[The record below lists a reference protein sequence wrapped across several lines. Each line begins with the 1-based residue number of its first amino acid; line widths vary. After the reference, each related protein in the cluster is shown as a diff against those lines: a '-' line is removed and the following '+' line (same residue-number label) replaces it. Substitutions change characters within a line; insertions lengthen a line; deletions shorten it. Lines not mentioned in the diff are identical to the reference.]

1 MRSFSNIKPSL
12 LLRVMLVATLLLF
25 QARLFG
31 QDVTGN
37 VTGVVKDTTGALI
50 PHAAVTLTDSLT
62 HVTHSAVANDSGYFA
77 FASVSP
83 STNYVVQVTAPQF
96 ETWQSQPFPL
106 RPGDQ
111 ISLSD
116 IRLHIGSATEAITVE
131 ATQPD
136 MKDLDSPEHS
146 DVITAKELQTLPVV
160 GRDAGELVRMLPGF
174 DMAPAGVTN
183 QASYSDAV
191 VGLSGPTGSFSA
203 NGTGTDGIA
212 VVVDGVSITD
222 IGTNSG
228 TIMNLNVDMVS
239 EVKVTTSTFGA
250 ENAKGPAI
258 LNAVGKSGTSAFHG
272 MGYFYSRD
280 TVLNSN
286 DWYNKYL
293 QQQRPDGR
301 YFYPGGMIGGPILI
315 PHTRFNRN
323 KDKLFFYVAYEYSNQ
338 LFSPATLGSWV
349 PTMAERGGDFGL
361 TSLNSQLCGARPD
374 GRANPNSILPMC
386 QTENFLPD
394 GTEVANGNIAG
405 LGNSSGVAL
414 LNWMPLPNANPF
426 TNNDGFN
433 YIQEVL
439 QTQNGSQF
447 HSKVDYHINDSN
459 SLSVGYYLQRQIS
472 EAPVSYGIPSAAVL
486 YPADVTNGD
495 ISNVMFANYVH
506 NFSPHLTNELNLA
519 MSLVSSPG
527 NMGKPQAVDRFNMN
541 SYNCNDPAQ
550 RASGTCANGNGNYD
564 YFGIYKN
571 SGDYSV
577 PALPGNG
584 QNGYPNITMPGG
596 FYADHV
602 RMKKTVPDV
611 ADNLTWLRGS
621 HLIKAGVYFEKGILN
636 GLADYGSY
644 PQGELTFNPG
654 NEYFESNQ
662 NNTQNGNAGSIG
674 SITQY
679 TGCENSDPAGNQR
692 LSGAAYLGTCMTP
705 NALMYLGYAD
715 TFTQTNFS
723 PTVDMDYTTI
733 EGYVNDTW
741 KLKRFTL
748 DMGVRLE
755 HIGPWTDRHGNGL
768 ATFSPTLYNQE
779 CSGATRNCSSTYAP
793 GVTWHGID
801 GTVANSVNTP
811 PALLFSPRV
820 GVSWDVFGSGHTVVR
835 GGWGIYRSQEEFSPY
850 AFAAATAQGYKTSYL
865 QGELSFNSIE
875 DQSPIN
881 PPDFSVYTISSTD
894 SVRPVH
900 YEYNFTID
908 QALSWH
914 TLRSLLE
921 ISYVGADGRHL
932 DSGYNA
938 AANLNT
944 IAPGAL
950 FTACLACIPTSVTGG
965 LAATDIGSLTTP
977 EVDSFRP
984 YPFFSNVFQLKHDF
998 YSSYNSG
1005 QVQWNGQAKV
1015 GAVNVTFGANYTFA
1029 KTLATAAS
1037 YTNILADPF
1046 NLRNDYNPVPY
1057 DRTHVF
1063 NINYL
1068 IDFGA
1073 NHHPGFALL
1082 RPLVNGWQISGIS
1095 TAQSGQNMASAEGE
1109 NFGFGSGE
1117 IQPVQ
1122 VQYQNQVNPTTITPE
1137 CVDTY
1142 HIPAD
1147 QNGNHFCVT
1156 ALNST
1161 VWLGTPD
1168 VQLMPTIYCN
1178 PAGGPANH
1186 QYINGTCYGIPL
1198 PGQNGVLR
1206 PPYMHGPSYF
1216 NHDLTLLK
1224 NFRVRDKD
1232 NLQFRLAAF
1241 NFLNHPLVSFNSG
1254 NTAGDLTLS
1263 QQFGTAG
1270 QRLTTSDLTE
1280 PGFGIAEVK
1289 YGSRLVELSAKYTF

>member
-1 MRSFSNIKPSL
+1 MRSFSIIKPL
-12 LLRVMLVATLLLF
+12 LVLSAMLVATLLLF

-37 VTGVVKDTTGALI
+37 VTGVVKDMTGALI
-50 PHAAVTLTDSLT
+50 PHANVTLTDTLT

-111 ISLSD
+111 ITIPD
-116 IRLHIGSATEAITVE
+116 IKMHIGSATEAITVE

-174 DMAPAGVTN
+174 DMAPAGVAN

-222 IGTNSG
+222 INTNSG
-228 TIMNLNVDMVS
+228 TIMNLNVDMVN

-258 LNAVGKSGTSAFHG
+258 LNAVGKSGTSSFHG
-272 MGYFYSRD
+272 MGYFYTRD
-280 TVLNSN
+280 KVLNSN

-301 YFYPGGMIGGPILI
+301 YFYPGGMVGGPILI

-323 KDKLFFYVAYEYSNQ
+323 RDKLFFYVAYEYSNQ

-361 TSLNSQLCGARPD
+361 TSLNGQLCGARPD
-374 GRANPNSILPMC
+374 GKVNPNAVLPMC

-414 LNWMPLPNANPF
+414 LNWLPLPNANPF

-447 HSKVDYHINDSN
+447 HSKVDYHINDNN
-459 SLSVGYYLQRQIS
+459 SLSIGYYLQRQIS

-527 NMGKPQAVDRFNMN
+527 NMGNPQAVDRFDMN
-541 SYNCNDPAQ
+541 SYNCNDPTQ
-550 RASGTCANGNGNYD
+550 RASGTCTNGNGNYN

-571 SGDYSV
+571 SGDYSI

-621 HLIKAGVYFEKGILN
+621 HLIKTGIYFEKGILN

-662 NNTQNGNAGSIG
+662 DNTQNGNAGSIG

-692 LSGAAYLGTCMTP
+692 SSGAAYLGTCMTP

-733 EGYVNDTW
+733 EGYANDTW

-748 DMGVRLE
+748 DMGIRLE

-768 ATFSPTLYNQE
+768 ATFSPALYSQQ
-779 CSGATRNCSSTYAP
+779 CGGTTRNCNSTYAP

-811 PALLFSPRV
+811 SALLLSPRV
-820 GVSWDVFGSGHTVVR
+820 GVSWDILGTGHTVVR

-875 DQSPIN
+875 DQSPTN

-900 YEYNFTID
+900 YEYNLTFD
-908 QALSWH
+908 QAITWRP
-914 TLRSLLE
+914 LRSQIE

-932 DSGYNA
+932 DSGYNS
-938 AANLNT
+938 AANLNN

-950 FTACLACIPTSVTGG
+950 FTACLACISTSVTAG
-965 LAATDIGSLTTP
+965 LPATDIGSLTTP

-984 YPFFSNVFQLKHDF
+984 YPFFSNVYQLKHDF

-1005 QVQWNGQAKV
+1005 QIQWTKQTGH
-1015 GAVNVTFGANYTFA
+1015 VTFGANYTFA
-1029 KTLATAAS
+1029 KNLATAAS
-1037 YTNILADPF
+1037 YTNLLADPF

-1068 IDFGA
+1068 IDLGA
-1073 NHHPGFALL
+1073 NHHPRLTLL

-1117 IQPVQ
+1117 IQPLQ

-1137 CVDTY
+1137 CVNTY

-1206 PPYMHGPSYF
+1206 PPYIHGPTYF

-1224 NFRVRDKD
+1224 NFHVRDKD

-1241 NFLNHPLVSFNSG
+1241 NFLNHPLVSFNSS